1 MNPYVENVI
10 INSKKKNNIGE
21 RDELMRK
28 CNVGGQAVIEG
39 VMMRGAKG
47 VATSIR
53 KPDGEIITDLKNTVP
68 LIKKYKFLDIP
79 FIRGIFVLIDSLMLG
94 LKTLNY
100 SASFFEEEDDTSK
113 MDKWLKE
120 KFGEKANDIIIGI
133 TTIISFVMTIGLF
146 VGIPTAAASIFQKLG
161 MSPLGLNL
169 IEAIIRILILLLYMW
184 GISKL
189 DDIYRV
195 FQYHGAEH
203 KTIFCYEAEKPLTV
217 ENVKIQE
224 RFHPRCGTN
233 FLFLIMIVSVL
244 IISLTGWGGFFQR
257 LILRI
262 VLIPVVSGVTYE
274 LIRWLGKS
282 DSKISKI
289 IAYPGLQLQKL
300 TTREPDDSQIE
311 VAIAALKSAEGIE

>member
-1 MNPYVENVI
+1 M
-10 INSKKKNNIGE
+10 
-21 RDELMRK
+21 DE
-28 CNVGGQAVIEG
+28 
-39 VMMRGAKG
+39 
-47 VATSIR
+47 
-53 KPDGEIITDLKNTVP
+53 
-68 LIKKYKFLDIP
+68 
-79 FIRGIFVLIDSLMLG
+79 
-94 LKTLNY
+94 
-100 SASFFEEEDDTSK
+100 
-113 MDKWLKE
+113 WLKD
-120 KFGEKANDIIIGI
+120 KFGEKANDVIMGI
-133 TTIISFVMTIGLF
+133 TTIISFVMAIGLF

-161 MSPLGLNL
+161 MSPLELNL

-203 KTIFCYEAEKPLTV
+203 KTIFCYESEKELTV

-262 VLIPVVSGVTYE
+262 ILIPVVSGVTYE

-289 IAYPGLQLQKL
+289 IAYPGLQLNNKR
-300 TTREPDDSQIE
+300 T
-311 VAIAALKSAEGIE
+311 

>member
-1 MNPYVENVI
+1 M
-10 INSKKKNNIGE
+10 K
-21 RDELMRK
+21 K

-39 VMMRGAKG
+39 VMMRGSKG

-53 KPDGEIITDLKNTVP
+53 KPDGEIVTDFKNIVP

-79 FIRGIFVLIDSLMLG
+79 FIRGIFVLIDSLILG
-94 LKTLNY
+94 IKTLNY
-100 SASFFEEEDDTSK
+100 SASFFEEDDESSK
-113 MDKWLKE
+113 MDEWLKD
-120 KFGEKANDIIIGI
+120 KFGEKANDVIMGI
-133 TTIISFVMTIGLF
+133 TTIISFVMAIGLF

-161 MSPLGLNL
+161 MSPLELNL

-203 KTIFCYEAEKPLTV
+203 KTIFCYESEKELTV

-262 VLIPVVSGVTYE
+262 ILIPVVSGVTYE

-311 VAIAALKSAEGIE
+311 VAIASLKSAEGIE